1 MSNMKYKH
9 FDGYSI
15 VELEGDFIG
24 GDEINKLRDELKEFA
39 QKESGNN
46 LIADLSNVTYLN
58 STALGIFLSANA
70 FFEKNNG
77 KLLLCNANSYLKNI
91 FSITKLDIIFEIY
104 GSAEE
109 AIKKLNK

>member
-1 MSNMKYKH
+1 MSSLKYKH

-24 GDEINKLRDELKEFA
+24 GDEINNLRDELKEFA
-39 QKESGNN
+39 KRESGNN

-70 FFEKNNG
+70 FFEKNKG

-91 FSITKLDIIFEIY
+91 FSITKLDIIFEIFA
-104 GSAEE
+104 SSED
-109 AIKKLNK
+109 AIASLNK